1 MQKLKKNDK
10 KRLALTGILVLLAIL
25 EDTIGKIIP
34 DSRMETMIKAAIL
47 ILIVIVIYIIY
58 ILDKPCE

>member
-10 KRLALTGILVLLAIL
+10 KGLALTGILVLLAIL
-25 EDTIGKIIP
+25 EDIIGKIIP
-34 DSRMETMIKAAIL
+34 DSRMETMIKAVIL

>member
-25 EDTIGKIIP
+25 EDTIDKIIP
-34 DSRMETMIKAAIL
+34 DSRMETMIKAVIL